1 MKQTKLTVL
10 LLCFALLSVFLS
22 GCGDSANEA
31 AADYPVME
39 TEAAM
44 EMEGAGVTSFS
55 ALSTISDPSAKLIR
69 TVHLDAESKE
79 YDALMTTLD
88 AKITEL
94 GGYIENRDAYNG
106 SEYNRRSRYCYMTI
120 RIPADKLDQF
130 ITLVSENCNICNTS
144 ETVENVTLEYAD
156 TASRVEALETEQ
168 TRLLELL
175 EAAESLEDILKIEE
189 RLSDVRYELTSYASQ
204 LRVLENQVS
213 YSTVHL
219 NVSEVEELT
228 PVEEPTIWERIRDGF
243 TDTME
248 DVTNGAVDL
257 FVWLVSE
264 SPVLVIW
271 AVVLTAA
278 TLTVRTV
285 RRRHKG
291 LPKQEAPAKESPP
304 KEESAE

>member
-1 MKQTKLTVL
+1 MKRTKLFAL
-10 LLCFALLSVFLS
+10 LLCAALLAGLLC
-22 GCGDSANEA
+22 GCGGSS
-31 AADYPVME
+31 
-39 TEAAM
+39 TEAAYDYAVAETQAAM
-44 EMEGAGVTSFS
+44 ESASGITSSS

-88 AKITEL
+88 TTITEL

-106 SEYNRRSRYCYMTI
+106 SESSRRSRYCYMTI
-120 RIPADKLDQF
+120 RVPADKLDQF
-130 ITLVSENCNICNTS
+130 VTLVSENCNVYNTS

-156 TASRVEALETEQ
+156 TAARVEALETEQ
-168 TRLLELL
+168 ARLLELL

-189 RLSDVRYELTSYASQ
+189 RLSDVRYELESYASQ

-219 NVSEVEELT
+219 NVNEVEELT
-228 PVEEPTIWERIRDGF
+228 PVEEPTVWERIRDGF
-243 TDTME
+243 TDTLE
-248 DVTNGAVDL
+248 DVTDGAVDL
-257 FVWLVSE
+257 FVWLISE

-271 AVVLTAA
+271 ATVITVVVMI
-278 TLTVRTV
+278 VRTV
-285 RRRHKG
+285 RRKHK
-291 LPKQEAPAKESPP
+291 KEAKKEEAP